1 MLLTNLE
8 GTAWAEGMSGI
19 TNS

>member
-8 GTAWAEGMSGI
+8 QMVVWTINDPS
-19 TNS
+19 